1 MALLP
6 EYPFQRTRLQP
17 QPVIPQAGASGL
29 AAATQSLDRG
39 AAMLGA
45 EASQRTNQAEAENKA
60 QARSAIARKEAN
72 AEAEGIANA
81 RQEGENA
88 SVRDTA
94 GNLVVVRR
102 DNSTSANRAFNVGA
116 DAAYFSSLQ
125 VDWRGKLAQLAT
137 GAADDPEK
145 FRVGALRAIEEA
157 APQIDA
163 SVRGEAT
170 RRLRV
175 LADEHYAGLLH
186 SRAGA
191 DRQMAQAT
199 WQRQLTALSDDVNRL
214 AEGGQIGSARYADA
228 TRQLEGHLTAGVG
241 ARFIDEGTRDFWRT
255 QITNEG
261 TARALGA
268 EAVRDATRPRSV
280 PTTYAETVRALE
292 SPDGRPNAMGSG
304 ATGPYQIMPSLRAQ
318 FPPGTPD
325 TEILEKFTDQNRR
338 IITDRLGRAPTEA
351 ELFLAHRLG
360 AGGALALLR
369 ADPATP
375 IADVLRPVF
384 TGQLGVPSLEKVL
397 EQNPYLGRGGTAGGV
412 IAQNAEGWAR
422 AAGRPPPAAT
432 VVRDLET
439 RLLEVPGGDRVRN
452 QVMAQVRSDLALAE
466 GQRRQDLAEL
476 QASAEDTVALL
487 RSGRDVPPDA
497 MASLATRARE
507 LGDPQLAQRYAL
519 LGEVQGTVAASRAQ
533 PVPDILAAAQQ
544 AESRA
549 SDFALPE
556 QDRRRAAAL
565 ADELTK
571 LARAKATALNADAL
585 TYGAR
590 VHGRAVGPLEPID
603 WANPDAAQAT
613 LRTRVRQAGLVQ
625 QTEGVPTM
633 PLTAPEMATLKAR
646 ASDGTAEQRAAVAAT
661 LLGGLGPEPFRRVLT
676 ELALGNDRERGFAV
690 AAAIAARGDNRL
702 ATEILQGADVLR
714 ENPTVG
720 WQRPDFNRQVDAALG
735 GAITQEAG
743 SYGAILVAARDLY
756 AARAFAKGELTGNT
770 VPSSSDVEKI
780 VKDITGGVLTFNGGR
795 VIAPTPGMTQENF
808 TATLR
813 QLPPTALDGA
823 MAANGVPF
831 TREALLRDG
840 RLKSVGDG
848 RYFIDTRSG
857 HQVTGRD
864 GQRFM
869 LDLRR

>member
-17 QPVIPQAGASGL
+17 QPIVPQANAAGL

-45 EASQRTNQAEAENKA
+45 EASQRANQAEAENRA
-60 QARSAIARKEAN
+60 EARSAIARKEAN
-72 AEAEGIANA
+72 AEAESIANA

-88 SVRDTA
+88 PVRDTA
-94 GNLVVVRR
+94 GNLVVVQR
-102 DNSTSANRAFNVGA
+102 DNSTAANRAFNVGQQ
-116 DAAYFSSLQ
+116 AAYFSSLQ

-137 GAADDPEK
+137 GAADDPER
-145 FRVGALRAIEEA
+145 FRVAALRAIEEA
-157 APQIDA
+157 GPQIA
-163 SVRGEAT
+163 EPVRGEAT

-191 DRQMAQAT
+191 DRQMAVAT
-199 WQRQLTALSDDVNRL
+199 WQRQLTALRDDVNRL
-214 AEGGQIGSARYADA
+214 AEGGQIGTPRYADA
-228 TRQLEGHLTAGVG
+228 TRQLEGHLTAGVT
-241 ARFIDEGTRDFWRT
+241 ARFIDEDSRDLWRRET
-255 QITNEG
+255 GNEG
-261 TARALGA
+261 EARALARGAVTQARRPGQPAPPIEVPEPLRAPLARVATETGLPPELLAAVVRHESGFRIDAVGGVGEVGLMQVRPETARAPGLG
-268 EAVRDATRPRSV
+268 V
-280 PTTYAETVRALE
+280 
-292 SPDGRPNAMGSG
+292 
-304 ATGPYQIMPSLRAQ
+304 
-318 FPPGTPD
+318 
-325 TEILEKFTDQNRR
+325 
-338 IITDRLGRAPTEA
+338 APT
-351 ELFLAHRLG
+351 
-360 AGGALALLR
+360 
-369 ADPATP
+369 DPATLTDP
-375 IADVLRPVF
+375 EANLRFGANYLKALIQRYDGNIERALRAYNGGMANEDAGRSSPAAIRYAAQLRPYYAPAS
-384 TGQLGVPSLEKVL
+384 G
-397 EQNPYLGRGGTAGGV
+397 
-412 IAQNAEGWAR
+412 
-422 AAGRPPPAAT
+422 PAAALA
-432 VVRDLET
+432 RLDDDL
-439 RLLEVPGGDRVRN
+439 LQLQVPEDRRARI
-452 QVMAQVRSDLALAE
+452 MAQARSDVAMAE

-476 QASAEDTVALL
+476 QLSAEDTVALL

-497 MASLATRARE
+497 MATLATRARE

-519 LGEVQGTVAASRAQ
+519 LGEVQGTVAASRGQ
-533 PVPDILAAAQQ
+533 PVPEILAAAQQ
-544 AESRA
+544 AETRA

-571 LARAKATALNADAL
+571 LARAKATALNTDAL

-590 VHGRAVGPLEPID
+590 VHSRAVGALAPID

-613 LRTRVRQAGLVQ
+613 LRERVRQAGLVQ
-625 QTEGVPTM
+625 QVEGVPTM

-646 ASDGTAEQRAAVAAT
+646 ASDGTAEQRAAVAST
-661 LLGGLGPEPFRRVLT
+661 LLAGLGPEPFRRVLT

-690 AAAIAARGDNRL
+690 AAAIAARGDSRL

-770 VPSSSDVEKI
+770 VPSSSEVAK
-780 VKDITGGVLTFNGGR
+780 VVNDITGGVLTFNGGR
-795 VIAPTPGMTQENF
+795 VIAPVPGMTQENF

-813 QLPPTALDGA
+813 QLPPSALDGA